1 MESKWIKEKEILEK
15 LITDGVTY
23 EEIGKR
29 YNCTGNNIKKVARKL
44 GIELPQ
50 RRKVN
55 PNETFNKGKTKYPSK
70 KCPYCGKD
78 IFGKSEYCSID
89 CRTKYRRKIYIE
101 KWKSG
106 EYSGVIGKD
115 DIASAIRDYIKS
127 KYNNSCQICGWNKIN
142 PYTGLVPLH
151 IHHIDGNCLNNKEDN
166 LQLLCPNCH
175 SLTENFGS
183 RNKNCTRV
191 DKRVR

>member
-115 DIASAIRDYIKS
+115 DIAFAIRDYIKS
-127 KYNNSCQICGWNKIN
+127 KYNNSCQICGWNKVN
-142 PYTGLVPLH
+142 PHTGLVPLH